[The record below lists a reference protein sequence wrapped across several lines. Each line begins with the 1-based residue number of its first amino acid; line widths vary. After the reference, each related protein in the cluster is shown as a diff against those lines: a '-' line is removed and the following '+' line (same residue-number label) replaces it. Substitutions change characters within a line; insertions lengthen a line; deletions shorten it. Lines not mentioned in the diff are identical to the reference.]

1 MRYLEHAARHALE
14 FSGHADVRAS
24 SFRTGSLLHNLVD
37 DDGTGAASQ
46 RFGWAT
52 GTWVLVQE
60 LGVSCKS
67 FYSREPYRSLPTGSV
82 VVVQ

>member
-37 DDGTGAASQ
+37 DDGSGVSSQ

-52 GTWVLVQE
+52 GTWLLVQE
-60 LGVSCKS
+60 
-67 FYSREPYRSLPTGSV
+67 FFGSHPI
-82 VVVQ
+82 QEAH